1 MSAAVFP
8 KISIV
13 VPVYN
18 ERENLAPLFEKIK
31 NVLSRT
37 GFSYE
42 CLFIDDGS
50 QDDFALRV
58 SNPADRAAV

>member
-31 NVLSRT
+31 K
-37 GFSYE
+37 
-42 CLFIDDGS
+42 CFI
-50 QDDFALRV
+50 
-58 SNPADRAAV
+58 ADRFFL